1 MRQKINPVKFQNTFT
16 KKNKL
21 QKFTLIEVLVVVAII
36 GILASLLL
44 PSLKKARDSSRRG
57 VCVNN
62 LKNISTSLL
71 MYPDDNNQY
80 FTHGA
85 GRTSRLTTWDDLLGE
100 GGYDGR
106 NITTAVAALA
116 RIADPAD
123 GSKIYY
129 CPSAEFDYIN
139 TRGTGEPNRTYSTNQ
154 NLMGD
159 HDFSITLNSVASP
172 SSTLL
177 AFENL
182 DAWSQGW
189 RAAAYY
195 TYVDDERRHSH
206 HNKSLFTVMSFVD
219 GSVRNTSY
227 ITTNTEQMYEID

>member
-1 MRQKINPVKFQNTFT
+1 MRQE
-16 KKNKL
+16 KNSILKYLKSAKL
-21 QKFTLIEVLVVVAII
+21 KRFTLIEVLVVVAII

-44 PSLKKARDSSRRG
+44 PSLKKARDSARRG

-62 LKNISTSLL
+62 LKNISTALL
-71 MYPDDNNQY
+71 MYPDDNNDY
-80 FTHGA
+80 FTFGSGRS
-85 GRTSRLTTWDDLLGE
+85 GRTTTWDDLLGE

-116 RIADPAD
+116 QIADPAD

-129 CPSAEFDYIN
+129 CPSAKFDYIN
-139 TRGTGEPNRTYSTNQ
+139 TRGTGQPNRTYSFNE
-154 NLMGD
+154 NLGGYWND
-159 HDFSITLNSVASP
+159 SITINSVASP
-172 SSTLL
+172 SSTIL

-189 RAAAYY
+189 RAAACY
-195 TYVDDERRHSH
+195 TYVDDARRHSH

-227 ITTNTEQMYEID
+227 IMTNIDQMYEID